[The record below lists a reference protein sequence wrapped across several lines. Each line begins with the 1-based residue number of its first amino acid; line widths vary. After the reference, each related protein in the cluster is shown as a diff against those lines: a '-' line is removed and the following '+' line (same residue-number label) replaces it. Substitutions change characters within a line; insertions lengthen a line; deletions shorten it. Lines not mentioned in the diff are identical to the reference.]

1 MPLTERE
8 MALLDFERTWWNQD
22 GFKDSLIRERF
33 ACSSDEYYSE
43 LNRLLDDP
51 DALEYDPLGVR
62 RLRRA
67 RDRRRRL
74 RLDGAADPASG
85 GLHA

>member
-1 MPLTERE
+1 MALTERE
-8 MALLDFERTWWNQD
+8 MALLDFERTWWNHD
-22 GFKDSLIRERF
+22 GPKESMVRERF
-33 ACSSDEYYSE
+33 GCSGEEYYAE
-43 LNRLLDDP
+43 LNRLLDQP
-51 DALEYDPLGVR
+51 DSIEYDPLGVR

-74 RLDGAADPASG
+74 RLDGSADPASG